1 MLLCA
6 AREEEASKDEVEHLV
21 FCRTAGERRKGK
33 KAASGLEE
41 KERNIL
47 EGNEMQMYSLHGKVN
62 GRKCAEGQP
71 PSATGD
77 YIYARD
83 AGIQG
88 GGELPG

>member
-1 MLLCA
+1 M
-6 AREEEASKDEVEHLV
+6 
-21 FCRTAGERRKGK
+21 
-33 KAASGLEE
+33 EE
-41 KERNIL
+41 KEKNIHIGRKRDANVFAG
-47 EGNEMQMYSLHGKVN
+47 EVN
-62 GRKCAEGQP
+62 GRKCAEGQS